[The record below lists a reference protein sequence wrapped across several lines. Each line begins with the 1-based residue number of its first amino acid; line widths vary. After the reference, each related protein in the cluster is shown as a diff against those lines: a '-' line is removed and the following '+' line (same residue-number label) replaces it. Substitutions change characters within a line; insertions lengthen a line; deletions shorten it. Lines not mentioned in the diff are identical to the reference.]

1 MKHFGCDVSEER
13 VQACGAKR
21 MGKVGPRR
29 NHKEFTRGVSPT
41 VAGQRTCTGFVYRTT
56 KFCPLPRIV
65 TRKGRACGAFT
76 FPPTVPLKKKTELLC
91 MPADRSPRSKI
102 QQPPRSILLTQND
115 KTDSSSPLN
124 NISTPTSNLDCFSM
138 IPFQITISLL
148 LSSRLCWA
156 QISGDSTFHVVFV
169 YHTKSGC
176 S

>member
-1 MKHFGCDVSEER
+1 MQIQLDCQTFVSFVTFQYVLFIRLDRSISIQPLSRNKLFSNTRNKKRHPLMKHFGCDVNEER

-102 QQPPRSILLTQND
+102 Q
-115 KTDSSSPLN
+115 
-124 NISTPTSNLDCFSM
+124 
-138 IPFQITISLL
+138 
-148 LSSRLCWA
+148 
-156 QISGDSTFHVVFV
+156 
-169 YHTKSGC
+169 
-176 S
+176 